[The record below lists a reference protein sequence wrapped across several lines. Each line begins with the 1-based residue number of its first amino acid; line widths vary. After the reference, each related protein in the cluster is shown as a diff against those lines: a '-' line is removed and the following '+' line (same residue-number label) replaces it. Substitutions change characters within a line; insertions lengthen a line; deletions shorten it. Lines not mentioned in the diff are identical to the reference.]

1 MILVGG
7 FDMKLSVKWKIL
19 LVVFTFI
26 HSTVFADQVWVDK
39 DVNFG
44 QWQRIIIMDLMGSKV
59 QSAEPVDTVQID
71 ETGKIISNTEKL
83 SAEVPAAS
91 EVSTKDQSINSTS
104 EKESSQVSI
113 FQAEMAKANPAEVR
127 ASSVEPK
134 SSNRRPSYDEML
146 GIAQAEWIKQ
156 GERKLGKRGVVLI
169 PFSTSLVELAKRAPE
184 TDWQALWNS
193 GDTAEFWKLASPYLE
208 NYADGI
214 LMGTMNTLG
223 TGSQYVPPTTRSV
236 QVQSGGRFT
245 KGGGYT
251 PYYTTQYYKT
261 EGYDA
266 TTWEASGT
274 FQLLDMTGTLRWEY
288 QKPSSKVIGGWFS
301 NKSAES
307 FLEGYFSNM
316 MGEVPIGKK

>member
-1 MILVGG
+1 
-7 FDMKLSVKWKIL
+7 MKLSVKWKIL
-19 LVVFTFI
+19 LVAFMFI

-44 QWQRIIIMDLMGSKV
+44 QWQRIIVVDLMGSKV
-59 QSAEPVDTVQID
+59 QSAEHVDTVEVD
-71 ETGKIISNTEKL
+71 ETGKIISKTEKL
-83 SAEVPAAS
+83 SSEVPAS
-91 EVSTKDQSINSTS
+91 LEVSAKDQSRDSNSD
-104 EKESSQVSI
+104 KESSQVSL

-146 GIAQAEWIKQ
+146 GIAQGEWIKQ
-156 GERKLGKRGVVLI
+156 GARKLGKRGIVLI
-169 PFSTSLVELAKRAPE
+169 PFSESLTELAKRAPE
-184 TDWQALWNS
+184 TDWKLLWNS

-214 LMGTMNTLG
+214 LTGTMGTLG

-274 FQLLDMTGTLRWEY
+274 FQLLDLTGTLRWEY

-316 MGEVPIGKK
+316 MGEVPVGKK

>member
-1 MILVGG
+1 
-7 FDMKLSVKWKIL
+7 MKLSLKWKIL
-19 LVVFTFI
+19 LVAFMFI

-44 QWQRIIIMDLMGSKV
+44 QWQRIIIVDLMGSKV
-59 QSAEPVDTVQID
+59 QSQEPVATVEID
-71 ETGKIISNTEKL
+71 ETGKIIPSTEKL

-104 EKESSQVSI
+104 EKESSQVSL
-113 FQAEMAKANPAEVR
+113 FQAEMAKANPAEVK
-127 ASSVEPK
+127 AEPK

-146 GIAQAEWIKQ
+146 GIAHAEWIKQ
-156 GERKLGKRGVVLI
+156 GERKLGKREVTLI
-169 PFSTSLVELAKRAPE
+169 PFSESLVELTRRAPE
-184 TDWQALWNS
+184 TDWKALWNS
-193 GDTAEFWKLASPYLE
+193 GDTAEFWKVAGPYLE
-208 NYADGI
+208 NYADGV
-214 LMGTMNTLG
+214 LMGTMSTLG

-316 MGEVPIGKK
+316 MGEVPVGKK

>member
-1 MILVGG
+1 
-7 FDMKLSVKWKIL
+7 MKLSVKWKIL
-19 LVVFTFI
+19 LVGFTFI

-44 QWQRIIIMDLMGSKV
+44 QWQRIIIVGLMDSKV
-59 QSAEPVDTVQID
+59 QNQEPVATVEID
-71 ETGKIISNTEKL
+71 ETGKIISKTEEL
-83 SAEVPAAS
+83 SPEVPAAS

-113 FQAEMAKANPAEVR
+113 FQAEMAKANPVEEKS
-127 ASSVEPK
+127 SSVEPK

-146 GIAQAEWIKQ
+146 GIAQGEWIKQ

-169 PFSTSLVELAKRAPE
+169 PFSESLAELAKRAPE
-184 TDWQALWNS
+184 TDWKALWNS
-193 GDTAEFWKLASPYLE
+193 GDNAEFWKLASPYLE

-214 LMGTMNTLG
+214 LIGTMGTLG

-236 QVQSGGRFT
+236 RVQSGGKFA

-274 FQLLDMTGTLRWEY
+274 FELLDLAGTLRWEY
-288 QKPSSKVIGGWFS
+288 KKPSSKVVGGWFS

-316 MGEVPIGKK
+316 MGEVPVGKK

>member
-1 MILVGG
+1 
-7 FDMKLSVKWKIL
+7 MKLSLKWKIL
-19 LVVFTFI
+19 LVAFMFI

-59 QSAEPVDTVQID
+59 QSQEPVDTVEID
-71 ETGKIISNTEKL
+71 ETGKIVSKTEEL
-83 SAEVPAAS
+83 SPEVSAEPEAS
-91 EVSTKDQSINSTS
+91 AKNQDNDSTID
-104 EKESSQVSI
+104 EEPGQVSI
-113 FQAEMAKANPAEVR
+113 FQAEMARANPAEVK
-127 ASSVEPK
+127 ATGVEPK
-134 SSNRRPSYDEML
+134 SSNKRPSYDEML
-146 GIAQAEWIKQ
+146 GIAQSEWIKQ

-169 PFSTSLVELAKRAPE
+169 PFSASLTELAKRAPE
-184 TDWQALWNS
+184 TDWKALWNS
-193 GDTAEFWKLASPYLE
+193 GDTAEFWKLAGPYLE

-214 LMGTMNTLG
+214 LMGTMATLG
-223 TGSQYVPPTTRSV
+223 TGSQYIPSTTRSV

-288 QKPSSKVIGGWFS
+288 KKPSSKVIGGWFS

-316 MGEVPIGKK
+316 MGEVPALKK

>member
-1 MILVGG
+1 
-7 FDMKLSVKWKIL
+7 MKLSVKWKIL

-44 QWQRIIIMDLMGSKV
+44 QWQRIIIVDLMGSKV
-59 QSAEPVDTVQID
+59 QSSEPVDVIEID

-113 FQAEMAKANPAEVR
+113 FQVEMAKANPAEVR

-146 GIAQAEWIKQ
+146 GIAQGEWIKQ

-169 PFSTSLVELAKRAPE
+169 PFSESLVELTKRAPE
-184 TDWQALWNS
+184 TDWKALWNS
-193 GDTAEFWKLASPYLE
+193 GDTAEFWKLAGPYLE
-208 NYADGI
+208 NYSDGI
-214 LMGTMNTLG
+214 LMGTMSTLG

-236 QVQSGGRFT
+236 RVQSGGRFT

-266 TTWEASGT
+266 TTWETSGT

-288 QKPSSKVIGGWFS
+288 KKPSSKVIGGWFS

-316 MGEVPIGKK
+316 MGEVPVGKK